1 MHTVRPCQR
10 VTHTPALL
18 YRLNI
23 SIGGSRSA
31 KNTVSI
37 LVKLVSLAGT
47 GSFYVTRKNPRRILN
62 KIELRKYDPKVNKHV
77 LFREQKMR

>member
-1 MHTVRPCQR
+1 VNVHNLQM
-10 VTHTPALL
+10 
-18 YRLNI
+18 
-23 SIGGSRSA
+23 GGSRSS
-31 KNTVSI
+31 KSTVSI

-47 GSFYVTRKNPRRILN
+47 GTFYVTRKNPRRVTN